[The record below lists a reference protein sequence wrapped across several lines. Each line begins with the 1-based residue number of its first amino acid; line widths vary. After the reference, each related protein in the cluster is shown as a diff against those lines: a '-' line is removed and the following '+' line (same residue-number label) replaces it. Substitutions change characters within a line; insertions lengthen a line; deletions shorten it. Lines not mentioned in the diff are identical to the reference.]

1 MSEQG
6 GALSALLKRD
16 GLIAA
21 GALIALTALA
31 WAYVLWLAAEMNTA
45 SASMPGMDMGA
56 MMAPAFVP
64 WTAMHALFVFVM
76 WAVMMIGMMTPSVA
90 PMVLIYTQ
98 VARQSRTL
106 AGTLGKPFA
115 PAGWFAS
122 GYLLAWT
129 LFAALATA
137 AQYGLEQAAL
147 LSPSM
152 ASTSRYFGGG
162 LLIVAGLYQLSPLK
176 NACLSQ
182 CRAPLSFVQRHG
194 GFQSTVFGSL
204 RLGTQHGLYC
214 IGCCWALMALLFV
227 GGVMNVLWIA
237 AIMIFV
243 LAEKIIP
250 GGRYLSTLAGVAA
263 LAAGAWMIGV
273 QH

>member
-1 MSEQG
+1 MSEPG

-21 GALIALTALA
+21 AALIALTALA
-31 WAYVLWLAAEMNTA
+31 WAYVLWLAAGMNA
-45 SASMPGMDMGA
+45 APAAMPGMDMGA
-56 MMAPAFVP
+56 MLAPAFVQ
-64 WTAMHALFVFVM
+64 WTAMHALFVFTM

-98 VARQSRTL
+98 VARQS
-106 AGTLGKPFA
+106 GTLGKPFA

-137 AQYGLEQAAL
+137 AQFSLEQAAL
-147 LSPSM
+147 LSPAM
-152 ASTSRYFGGG
+152 ASTSRYFGGAI
-162 LLIVAGLYQLSPLK
+162 LLVAGLYQLSPLK

-194 GFQSTVFGSL
+194 GFQSTAFGSL
-204 RLGTQHGLYC
+204 RLGALHGFYC

-243 LAEKIIP
+243 LAEKIVP
-250 GGRYLSTLAGVAA
+250 GGRYLSTLAGIAA

-273 QH
+273 QN